1 MNFKLVIF
9 VKIIKFLFVFIFL
22 ISCASPKVVEIKNPS
37 DNKKN
42 CKELEILVA
51 ETQKFKRDALYE
63 KENTGGN
70 MARMLIFWPAMA
82 TTFYNADKA
91 IRAANDRT
99 YHLLK
104 IMKKKDCKNIDVV
117 NAEVLKIATETVA
130 GQLNLIR
137 EMYNS
142 GDLTEEEFSKAK
154 KKVLESE

>member
-1 MNFKLVIF
+1 MKIFKIF
-9 VKIIKFLFVFIFL
+9 FIFIFL
-22 ISCASPKVVEIKNPS
+22 ISCASPKVVDVKSPS

-42 CKELEILVA
+42 CTELESLVA

-70 MARMLIFWPAMA
+70 MARLLIFWPAMA

-104 IMKKKDCKNIDVV
+104 IMKKKDCKNIDIV
-117 NAEVLKIATETVA
+117 NAEVSKIAIETVA
-130 GQLNLIR
+130 GQLNLLR
-137 EMYNS
+137 EMYNA
-142 GDLTEEEFSKAK
+142 GDLTKEEFSKAK
-154 KKVLESE
+154 KKVLDSE